1 MKKYLGLAVFMG
13 FMLGCGSAFAQ
24 DDGQKM
30 QTITF
35 EDDRIEGDLMMPNQ
49 SNINVK
55 ELDELSSLIKAREDF
70 VDEMR
75 KTVDEI

>member
-1 MKKYLGLAVFMG
+1 MKKLISFSVVVGL
-13 FMLGCGSAFAQ
+13 MLASSVAFAQ
-24 DDGQKM
+24 DDKVKE
-30 QTITF
+30 IVF
-35 EDDRIEGDLMMPNQ
+35 EDDHIEGDLMMPTS

-75 KTVDEI
+75 KTVDEL

>member
-1 MKKYLGLAVFMG
+1 MKTLIRTCVVLGIMLA
-13 FMLGCGSAFAQ
+13 SSAAFAQ
-24 DDGQKM
+24 DDKVKE
-30 QTITF
+30 IVF
-35 EDDRIEGDLMMPNQ
+35 EDDRIEGDLMMPTS

-75 KTVDEI
+75 KTVDEL

>member
-1 MKKYLGLAVFMG
+1 MKKLISTCVVLGIMMA
-13 FMLGCGSAFAQ
+13 SSAAFAQ
-24 DDGQKM
+24 DDKVKE
-30 QTITF
+30 IVF
-35 EDDRIEGDLMMPNQ
+35 EDDRIEGDLMMPTS

-75 KTVDEI
+75 KTVDEL